1 LVSVQPFILSKRLE
15 HPLPQAL
22 RHSPAFLGP
31 LQGLPKVLL
40 ELDARITGLADLQM
54 APDLL
59 LGYTLELTVQIFE
72 EAGAGFVAGD
82 HRDIRV
88 TGRTAAS
95 GRCLVAG
102 PAVLA
107 RASE

>member
-1 LVSVQPFILSKRLE
+1 VSVQPFILSKRLE

-31 LQGLPKVLL
+31 LKGLPKVLL

-54 APDLL
+54 EPNLL

-82 HRDIRV
+82 HRDI
-88 TGRTAAS
+88 GRTAAS

-102 PAVLA
+102 PAVPA
-107 RASE
+107 RASD

>member
-1 LVSVQPFILSKRLE
+1 
-15 HPLPQAL
+15 
-22 RHSPAFLGP
+22 

-59 LGYTLELTVQIFE
+59 LGYILELTVQIFE
-72 EAGAGFVAGD
+72 EAGAGFFAGD

-88 TGRTAAS
+88 NGRTAAA